1 MAHTLVI
8 STMDR
13 TSISLG
19 SQTRNK
25 LRQYKQERNLP
36 NYDAALRDLLNSE
49 DATA

>member
-1 MAHTLVI
+1 
-8 STMDR
+8 MDR

-25 LRQYKQERNLP
+25 LRRYKQERELP
-36 NYDAALRDLLNSE
+36 NYDAALRDLLDSE